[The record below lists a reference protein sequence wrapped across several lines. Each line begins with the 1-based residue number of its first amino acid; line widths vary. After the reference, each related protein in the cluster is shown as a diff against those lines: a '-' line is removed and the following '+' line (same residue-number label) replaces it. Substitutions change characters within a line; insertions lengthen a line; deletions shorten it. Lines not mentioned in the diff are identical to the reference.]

1 MRLLAGKTIWLKLP
15 ALPLPQEWLFSLKC
29 FASSMLSL
37 YISFKIG
44 LKHPF
49 WAVATCYVIASP
61 LAGAVRSKGVY
72 RTIGTI
78 LSGLLLILTIPL
90 LVNYRILYVVFLA
103 LWSAVCLYISLL
115 DRTPRSYIFMM
126 SSYTIALIGLP
137 MLQDTTQLLA
147 STPFHTVNE
156 RTQEI
161 ILGLVCSSI
170 IHGLFFPQSVGK
182 ALLARMDSA
191 IGDAQLWAINVL
203 LGTKQEKEHLH
214 RKLAQDVT
222 ELRLMAT
229 HLPFDTH
236 NIRWATQYV
245 QALHDRLATLVPIIS
260 GMENR
265 MVALREAQT
274 AVWSS
279 EWRALLLEI
288 ADWCRSGRSSRG
300 KTKQLRSKID
310 RLTPETDIHASWQD
324 MLKINFAFEL
334 NMLISAFEDAFRYR
348 NQIEIG
354 VKKGVL
360 RHDPDKEVIPNR
372 ALHTDKAHALSA
384 SLGIFVATLATTVFW
399 MVTDWQYGFN
409 APMFACIMCAIFATQ
424 DNPAPLVK
432 VAFRYM
438 LYPVPIAAMYLLV
451 IVPSTHSI
459 EMLILVLAPFFL
471 VSGAYL
477 ANPATAA
484 RALVWTMSVVAMLML
499 YDFGSPNFVSYVNG
513 QFALLFGIGAAV
525 FFTNLFRV
533 VNIERAV
540 RRLVRAGWAEMA
552 RTAKATSPMSVR
564 EITVRMTDKVTLLA
578 PRLATLDD
586 RGADSTRSLLENIR
600 VNVNMAYLLRRQGF
614 LTENGLSLHPFLGH
628 FSAYFNRKLSQDDVD
643 SRELITHLDRLLYQV
658 CNLPSS
664 TYKNEV
670 ISSLAGIRRDMFP
683 DALFYR
689 AAISSR
695 GME

>member
-1 MRLLAGKTIWLKLP
+1 
-15 ALPLPQEWLFSLKC
+15 
-29 FASSMLSL
+29 MLSL

-78 LSGLLLILTIPL
+78 LSGLVLILTVPL
-90 LVNYRILYVVFLA
+90 LVNYRILYVLFLA
-103 LWSAVCLYISLL
+103 LWSALCLYISLL

-137 MLQDTTQLLA
+137 MLQETNLMFA
-147 STPFHTVNE
+147 STPFQVVNE

-170 IHGLFFPQSVGK
+170 VHGLFFPQSVGK
-182 ALLARMDSA
+182 ALLARLDAA
-191 IGDAQLWAINVL
+191 IGDAQLWAVSVL
-203 LGTKQEKEHLH
+203 LGTTQGKEHLH
-214 RKLAQDVT
+214 RKLAQDIT

-245 QALHDRLATLVPIIS
+245 QALQDRLAALIPTIS

-265 MVALREAQT
+265 MAALKEGRSAI
-274 AVWSS
+274 WSS

-288 ADWCRSGRSSRG
+288 AEWCRSGRSSKG
-300 KTKQLRSKID
+300 KATQLREKID
-310 RLTPETDIHASWQD
+310 QLTPDTNIQASWQD
-324 MLKINFAFEL
+324 ILKINFASEL
-334 NMLISAFEDAFRYR
+334 HMLVSAFEDSFRFR

-360 RHDPDKEVIPNR
+360 RLLPDRESVPNR
-372 ALHTDKAHALSA
+372 ALHTDKTHAMSA
-384 SLGIFVATLATTVFW
+384 AVGIFTATLATTVFW

-438 LYPVPIAAMYLLV
+438 LYPVPIAALYLLV
-451 IVPSTHSI
+451 IIPSTHSI
-459 EMLILVLAPFFL
+459 EMLIVVLAPFFL
-471 VSGAYL
+471 FSGAYL

-484 RALVWTMSVVAMLML
+484 RALVWTMTVVAMLML

-513 QFALLFGIGAAV
+513 QFALLFGIGSAI

-533 VNIERAV
+533 VNIDTAV
-540 RRLVRAGWAEMA
+540 RRLVRSGWAEMA
-552 RTAKATSPMSVR
+552 RTAMMTNPLSVR

-578 PRLATLDD
+578 PRLAALGSSGTDTTL
-586 RGADSTRSLLENIR
+586 SLMQDIR
-600 VNVNMAYLLRRQGF
+600 VNINMAHLQRRREFLRQ
-614 LTENGLSLHPFLGH
+614 NDLSLHPFLNH
-628 FSAYFNRKLSQDDVD
+628 FSAYFTARLSRDDVE

-664 TYKNEV
+664 AYKNEV

-689 AAISSR
+689 AAVSSR
-695 GME
+695 GIQ